1 MSKDLP
7 IYVVG
12 AGLGGVA
19 AALGL
24 ARKGRKVRIIEA
36 TPELGV
42 IGYGIQLGPNVFPMF
57 RRLGVEQAVLAHAHF
72 PPDVLMLDAL
82 TAKDIVRVPAGESFR
97 ARFKDPYVAIHR
109 VDLHGVL
116 LDAARAM
123 PNVEILPSTEFASY
137 ENLEDSVLIRTT
149 DGRQFEAAAVIGAD
163 GIGSVVR
170 RQMIGEE
177 APRPIGYVAH
187 RTIVPMEQV
196 SKEIGRDEV
205 ILWGGPGFHI
215 VQYPLRN
222 RSLFNI
228 VAVFQTEN
236 LYERADEETYRRV
249 LMETYASAHPL
260 MHEMLAMMDLKRRW
274 VIADRDPIRGWSDG
288 RVVLLGDAAHPTLQS
303 FAQGACMA
311 IEDAVVLAECIDM
324 MKGDFPRAFKAYERA
339 RSLRTARII
348 LESRSLWEFY
358 HLRGIAAD
366 VRNDSLADRT
376 EEDTFRCLAWIYD
389 GVKLPE
395 AEEGRA

>member
-19 AALGL
+19 TALGL

-137 ENLEDSVLIRTT
+137 ENLADHVLIRTT

-163 GIGSVVR
+163 GIGSMVR

-222 RSLFNI
+222 RTLFNV

-236 LYERADEETYRRV
+236 IYERADEETYRRV

-311 IEDAVVLAECIDM
+311 IEDAVALAECIDM
-324 MKGDFPRAFKAYERA
+324 THGDFPRAFKTFERA

-358 HLRGIAAD
+358 HLRGIAAE
-366 VRNDSLADRT
+366 VRNEACADRT
-376 EEDTFRCLAWIYD
+376 QEDLFRCLAWIYD
-389 GVKLPE
+389 GVRLPQV
-395 AEEGRA
+395 AG

>member
-1 MSKDLP
+1 MAKDLP

-24 ARKGRKVRIIEA
+24 ARKGLNVRIIEA

-57 RRLGVEQAVLAHAHF
+57 RRLGVEEAVLKHAHF

-82 TAKDIVRVPAGESFR
+82 TAREVTRVPAGESFR
-97 ARFKDPYVAIHR
+97 ARFGDPYVAIHR

-123 PNVEILPSTEFASY
+123 PNLEILPSTEFASY
-137 ENLEDSVLIRTT
+137 ENLADHALITTT
-149 DGRQFEAAAVIGAD
+149 DGRQFEAAAVIASD
-163 GIGSVVR
+163 GLGSAVR

-177 APRPIGYVAH
+177 TPRPIGYVAH
-187 RTIVPMEQV
+187 RTLVPMEQV

-222 RSLFNI
+222 RTLFTV

-236 LYERADEETYRRV
+236 IYERADEETYRKTV
-249 LMETYASAHPL
+249 DSIAKSYDKKLANVQFPSIV
-260 MHEMLAMMDLKRRW
+260 ML
-274 VIADRDPIRGWSDG
+274 
-288 RVVLLGDAAHPTLQS
+288 
-303 FAQGACMA
+303 
-311 IEDAVVLAECIDM
+311 
-324 MKGDFPRAFKAYERA
+324 
-339 RSLRTARII
+339 
-348 LESRSLWEFY
+348 
-358 HLRGIAAD
+358 
-366 VRNDSLADRT
+366 
-376 EEDTFRCLAWIYD
+376 
-389 GVKLPE
+389 
-395 AEEGRA
+395 

>member
-1 MSKDLP
+1 MAQERP

-24 ARKGRKVRIIEA
+24 ARKGFNVRIVEQ

-57 RRLGVEQAVLAHAHF
+57 RRLGVEEAILKHAHF
-72 PPDVLMLDAL
+72 PPNVLMLDAL
-82 TAKDIVRVPAGESFR
+82 TAKEVTRVPTGESFR

-109 VDLHGVL
+109 VDLHGAL
-116 LDAARAM
+116 LDAMRAM
-123 PNVEILPSTEFASY
+123 PNVEILASTEFASY
-137 ENLEDSVLIRTT
+137 ENLEDHVRIKTA
-149 DGRQFEAAAVIGAD
+149 DGRAFEAAAVIGSD

-170 RQMIGEE
+170 RQMVGEE
-177 APRPIGYVAH
+177 ALRPIGYVAH

-228 VAVFQTEN
+228 VAVFRTEN
-236 LYERADEETYRRV
+236 IYERADEETYRRV

-260 MHEMLAMMDLKRRW
+260 MHQMLAMLDLKRRW
-274 VIADRDPIRGWSDG
+274 VIADRDPIRNWTDG
-288 RVVLLGDAAHPTLQS
+288 RVALLGDAAHPALQS

-311 IEDAVVLAECIDM
+311 IEDAVVLAECVHM
-324 MKGDFPRAFKAYERA
+324 AKGDFGRAFKTYERA
-339 RSLRTARII
+339 RCLRTARIV
-348 LESRSLWEFY
+348 LENRSLWEFY
-358 HLRGIAAD
+358 HLGGIAAD
-366 VRNDSLADRT
+366 VRNEACADKT

-389 GVKLPE
+389 GVRLPKE
-395 AEEGRA
+395 AGD

>member
-24 ARKGRKVRIIEA
+24 ARKGWNVRIIEA

-57 RRLGVEQAVLAHAHF
+57 RALGVDEAVRQHAHF
-72 PPDVLMLDAL
+72 PPAVLMLDAL
-82 TAKDIVRVPAGESFR
+82 SAKEVVRVPAGESFR

-137 ENLEDSVLIRTT
+137 ENLADRALIRTT
-149 DGRQFEAAAVIGAD
+149 DGRQFEAAAVIASD
-163 GIGSVVR
+163 GLGSAVR

-177 APRPIGYVAH
+177 TPRPIGYVAH
-187 RTIVPMEQV
+187 RTLVPMEQV
-196 SKEIGRDEV
+196 SKEVGRDEV

-236 LYERADEETYRRV
+236 IYERADEETYRRV

-260 MHEMLAMMDLKRRW
+260 MHDMLAMMDLKRRW

-288 RVVLLGDAAHPTLQS
+288 RVALLGDAAHPTLQS

-324 MKGDFPRAFKAYERA
+324 TQGDFARAFKTYERA

-358 HLRGIAAD
+358 HLRGIAAE
-366 VRNDSLADRT
+366 VRNEACADRT
-376 EEDTFRCLAWIYD
+376 EDDVFRCLAWIYD
-389 GVKLPE
+389 GIRMPE
-395 AEEGRA
+395 VAG

>member
-19 AALGL
+19 TALGL

-137 ENLEDSVLIRTT
+137 ENLADHVLIRTT

-222 RSLFNI
+222 RTLFNI

-236 LYERADEETYRRV
+236 LHERADEETYRRV

-324 MKGDFPRAFKAYERA
+324 TKGDFGRAFKTYERA
-339 RSLRTARII
+339 RVLRTARIV
-348 LESRSLWEFY
+348 LENRSLWEVY

-366 VRNDSLADRT
+366 VRNEACADRT
-376 EEDTFRCLAWIYD
+376 EDDVFRCLAWIYD
-389 GVKLPE
+389 GVRMPE
-395 AEEGRA
+395 MAG

>member
-24 ARKGRKVRIIEA
+24 ARKGWNVRIIEA

-57 RRLGVEQAVLAHAHF
+57 RRLGVEEAVLKHAHF
-72 PPDVLMLDAL
+72 PPNVLMLDAL
-82 TAKDIVRVPAGESFR
+82 TAKEIVQVPAGDSFR
-97 ARFKDPYVAIHR
+97 ARFGDPYVAIHR

-137 ENLEDSVLIRTT
+137 ENLDDRVLIKTT
-149 DGRQFEAAAVIGAD
+149 DGRSFEAAAVIGSD
-163 GIGSVVR
+163 GIGSMVR
-170 RQMIGEE
+170 QQMVGEE

-260 MHEMLAMMDLKRRW
+260 MHDMLAMMDLKRRW

-311 IEDAVVLAECIDM
+311 IEDAVVLAEYIDM
-324 MKGDFPRAFKAYERA
+324 TKGDYARAFKTYERG

-366 VRNDSLADRT
+366 VRNQACADRT
-376 EEDTFRCLAWIYD
+376 EDDMFRCLAWIYD
-389 GVKLPE
+389 GIRMPE
-395 AEEGRA
+395 TAE

>member
-1 MSKDLP
+1 
-7 IYVVG
+7 
-12 AGLGGVA
+12 
-19 AALGL
+19 
-24 ARKGRKVRIIEA
+24 
-36 TPELGV
+36 
-42 IGYGIQLGPNVFPMF
+42 
-57 RRLGVEQAVLAHAHF
+57 
-72 PPDVLMLDAL
+72 
-82 TAKDIVRVPAGESFR
+82 
-97 ARFKDPYVAIHR
+97 

-123 PNVEILPSTEFASY
+123 PNVEILPSTEFVSY
-137 ENLEDSVLIRTT
+137 ENLADHALIKTT
-149 DGRQFEAAAVIGAD
+149 DGRRFEAAAVIASD
-163 GIGSVVR
+163 GLGSAVR

-177 APRPIGYVAH
+177 TPRPIGYVAH

-196 SKEIGRDEV
+196 SKEVGRDEV

-236 LYERADEETYRRV
+236 IYERADEETYRRV

-260 MHEMLAMMDLKRRW
+260 MHDMLAMMDLKRRW

-288 RVVLLGDAAHPTLQS
+288 RVALLGDAAHPTLQS

-324 MKGDFPRAFKAYERA
+324 TQGDFARAFKTYERA

-358 HLRGIAAD
+358 HLRGIAAE
-366 VRNDSLADRT
+366 VRNEACADRT
-376 EEDTFRCLAWIYD
+376 EDDVFRCLAWIYD
-389 GVKLPE
+389 GIRMPE
-395 AEEGRA
+395 VAG

>member
-1 MSKDLP
+1 MSKNLP

-24 ARKGRKVRIIEA
+24 ARKGWNVRIIEA

-57 RRLGVEQAVLAHAHF
+57 RRLGVEEAVLKHAHF
-72 PPDVLMLDAL
+72 PPAVLMLDAL
-82 TAKDIVRVPAGESFR
+82 SAKEVVRVPAGGSFR

-123 PNVEILPSTEFASY
+123 PNVEILPSTEFAYY
-137 ENLEDSVLIRTT
+137 ENLADRALIRTT
-149 DGRQFEAAAVIGAD
+149 DGRTFEAAAVIASD
-163 GIGSVVR
+163 GLGSAVR

-177 APRPIGYVAH
+177 TPRPIGYVAH
-187 RTIVPMEQV
+187 RTLVPMEQV
-196 SKEIGRDEV
+196 SKEVGRDEV

-236 LYERADEETYRRV
+236 IYERADEETYRRV

-260 MHEMLAMMDLKRRW
+260 MHDMLAMMDLKRRW

-324 MKGDFPRAFKAYERA
+324 TQGDFARAFKTYERA

-358 HLRGIAAD
+358 HLRGIAAE
-366 VRNDSLADRT
+366 VRNEACADRT
-376 EEDTFRCLAWIYD
+376 EDDVFRCLAWIYD
-389 GVKLPE
+389 GIRMPE
-395 AEEGRA
+395 VAG